1 MKLHIL
7 IGAPGSG
14 KSTWA
19 GNQSE
24 NSLVFSS
31 DEYRDILEPHYPD
44 LDSKELNKVV
54 FDTLHKDLFGDIEIY
69 GDSYEYIYDATN
81 LNRRR
86 RRFLYKE
93 MKRKFKDIEIVAHV
107 FFKSLQQLYD
117 INKVRPERTLPEDVI
132 EKYYF
137 NIQIPRLEVDCD
149 SIEGHGEQFGKSE
162 AFGLEIKSITD
173 GTLQH
178 DCPPHHMESVREHAR
193 MCIDNSNTYMLKFI
207 SFFHDLGKAVT
218 KKIGED
224 GRARYIGHANVSAY
238 YCLSYCLQNKDVDL
252 GEDGLMAVEIIYQH
266 MNGHQGMG
274 VKNIRNNKLDDEL
287 LFYLAEFSAIDSKS
301 RITAYEERDNNG

>member
-7 IGAPGSG
+7 IGVPGSG

-19 GNQSE
+19 NNQSE

-31 DEYRDILEPHYPD
+31 DEYREIMSPHYPN
-44 LDSKELNKVV
+44 LDNQELNKLV
-54 FDTLHKDLFGDIEIY
+54 FDTLHKDLYEDIGSY
-69 GDSYEYIYDATN
+69 ADSYEYIYDATN

-93 MKRKFKDIEIVAHV
+93 LKRKFNDIEIIAHV
-107 FFKSLQQLYD
+107 FFKSLEQLYE

-137 NIQIPRLEVDCD
+137 NLQVPRIDVDCD
-149 SIEGHGEQFGKSE
+149 SIEGHGEVFCDSE
-162 AFGLEIKSITD
+162 AFDLEVLPITD

-178 DCPPHHMESVREHAR
+178 DCPPHHIESVKEHIQ
-193 MCIDNSNTYMLKFI
+193 MCMYNSDTYMLRFI

-218 KKIGED
+218 KKIYQD

-238 YCLSYCLQNKDVDL
+238 YCLSYCLLNKDVDL
-252 GEDGLMAVEIIYQH
+252 GEEGLMCCEIIFQH
-266 MNGHQGMG
+266 MNSHQGMG

-287 LFYLAEFSAIDSKS
+287 LFYLAEFAAIDSKS
-301 RITAYEERDNNG
+301 RNTAYEEEFKND

>member
-19 GNQSE
+19 DNQSE

-149 SIEGHGEQFGKSE
+149 SMEGHGEQFGKSE
-162 AFGLEIKSITD
+162 AFKLEIKSITD

-178 DCPPHHMESVREHAR
+178 DCPPHHMESVKDHIE
-193 MCIDNSNTYMLKFI
+193 MCMHNSNNSAQEFI
-207 SFFHDLGKAVT
+207 SYHHDLGKAVT
-218 KKIGED
+218 KKIGSD

-238 YCLSYCLQNKDVDL
+238 YCLSYCLLSGNVDL
-252 GEDGLMAVEIIYQH
+252 KAGLMCCEIIYQH
-266 MNGHQGMG
+266 MVSHQGMG

-287 LFYLAEFSAIDSKS
+287 LYYLAEFAAIDSKS
-301 RITAYEERDNNG
+301 RITAYEEGDYNG